1 MAVLDVKQIQ
11 SHEVEQWILRKHYAR
26 RMPQV
31 SFAFG
36 LYRGSLLIG
45 VVTYGIPAS
54 RPLCVGVCGKE
65 YATDVLELNRLVLE
79 ENGKN
84 HASILIGRS
93 IRLLPRPKIL
103 VSYADTGQDH
113 IGYVY
118 QATNWIYTGKSV
130 QRFDRVSFGSKT
142 HPRRAF
148 DVNGVQVLR
157 HSKHRYVYFIGNKKE
172 VKTYKSKLNYQ
183 IQSYPK
189 GESIRYDTSERVET
203 QLLLV

>member
-1 MAVLDVKQIQ
+1 MLTVKPVQTY
-11 SHEVEQWILRKHYAR
+11 EVEQWILRKHYAK

-65 YATDVLELNRLVLE
+65 YAADVLELNRLVLE

-103 VSYADTGQDH
+103 VSYADTGKDH

-130 QRFDRVSFGSKT
+130 QRFDRVSIGSKT

-148 DVNGVQVLR
+148 DINGVQVLR
-157 HSKHRYVYFIGNKKE
+157 YAKHRYIYFIGTKKE
-172 VKTYKSKLNYQ
+172 IKNYKDRLNYPVQ
-183 IQSYPK
+183 PYPK
-189 GESIRYDTSERVET
+189 GKTVRYDASAKVET
-203 QLLLV
+203 QILLI